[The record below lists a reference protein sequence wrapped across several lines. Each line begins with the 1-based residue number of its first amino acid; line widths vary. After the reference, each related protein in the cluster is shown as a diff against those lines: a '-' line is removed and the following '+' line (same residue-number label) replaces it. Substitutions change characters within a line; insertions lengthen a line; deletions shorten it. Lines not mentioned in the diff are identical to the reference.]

1 MAAFRLPVSGL
12 NVRFRQTT
20 GAEDILLAE
29 DPNLD
34 MRFAV
39 TLASAIGRLADGGDV
54 PWETLPVTD
63 LDAALL
69 AMRQAFVG
77 DYVRSS
83 VICAS
88 AKARHSGAGRGTAEM
103 TAGCPAR
110 IDIAFRIGDYLAHH
124 KPAVPRGLSLDSEPG
139 WYRLDGC
146 DATWRVASCADQLA
160 VWGRPDAEQQLARRC
175 IRPDTVPLR
184 TRRKVEAAMEKVA
197 PSLFDS
203 LDGRCPECSAP
214 VRISFDPQRY
224 VLGELRERAMFIYEE
239 VHLIAAHYRW
249 SEHEILALPQTR
261 RARYAELVHAA
272 RDGG

>member
-1 MAAFRLPVSGL
+1 VSGL

-20 GAEDILLAE
+20 GAEDMLLTE
-29 DPNLD
+29 HPSLD
-34 MRFAV
+34 LSFAL
-39 TLASAIGRLADGGDV
+39 TLAGALGQLADGGDV
-54 PWETLPVTD
+54 PWETLSVTD

-88 AKARHSGAGRGTAEM
+88 AKARHTGAKRGTAEM
-103 TAGCPAR
+103 TAGCPSR

-124 KPAVPRGLSLDSEPG
+124 RPVVPRGLSFDTEPG

-146 DATWRVASCADQLA
+146 DATWRIASCADQLT
-160 VWGRPDAEQQLARRC
+160 VWGRPDAEQELARRC

-197 PSLFDS
+197 PSLFDN
-203 LDGRCPECSAP
+203 LDGRCPECAAP
-214 VRISFDPQRY
+214 VRIAFDPQRY
-224 VLGELRERAMFIYEE
+224 VLAELRERAMFIYEE

-249 SEHEILALPQTR
+249 SEREILALPWTR
-261 RARYAELVHAA
+261 RARNAELVHEA
-272 RDGG
+272 RVGG